1 MFASLYVFFFWGGR
15 QGGYDSLYDVLVC
28 TPPPQRLLVR
38 AGDSLDAIAAAHGI
52 PVIYIC
58 MNVCMYVCMY
68 VYVCM
73 YIYIY
78 TYVCIYIYIYILYMS
93 PECHEQRR

>member
-1 MFASLYVFFFWGGR
+1 MYESTGFSEFLSREAVTRYMTSLYVFCFLWG

-52 PVIYIC
+52 PVICIHAHAG
-58 MNVCMYVCMY
+58 VTY
-68 VYVCM
+68 VYAHWM
-73 YIYIY
+73 AY
-78 TYVCIYIYIYILYMS
+78 
-93 PECHEQRR
+93 R